1 MPEYARVCQSMSEY
15 ARVCKS
21 MPECARVYQS
31 VPGYARVLPSFAKV
45 LPKFAQKYNVCVREG
60 NPGVNRALVAPDADR
75 RDVGTHRVR
84 TTHAAPTGCTNT
96 TYASTLRTTLQRCR
110 EQFRYRRSNAFPLS
124 PLQPS
129 PPPTSVKSD
138 APRGE
143 VTCVRRSSRVLTI
156 RGSFRVSTIQGSFPE
171 SSRVSTI

>member
-1 MPEYARVCQSMSEY
+1 MFEK
-15 ARVCKS
+15 KS
-21 MPECARVYQS
+21 YPKS
-31 VPGYARVLPSFAKV
+31 SPS
-45 LPKFAQKYNVCVREG
+45 LPKSTMSASG
-60 NPGVNRALVAPDADR
+60 RATLGLTGFSWRQTPIVGT
-75 RDVGTHRVR
+75 GTHRVHS
-84 TTHAAPTGCTNT
+84 THAAPTGCTNT

-143 VTCVRRSSRVLTI
+143 VTCVWRSS
-156 RGSFRVSTIQGSFPE
+156 RVSTIQGSFPE
-171 SSRVSTI
+171 SSRVSTIQGSFRAFQVSQFK